1 MDSSDQANHGP
12 DPAVLAQFWTACSRV
27 HSQASASS
35 VAELVVQA
43 VRAVRGVAW
52 CSVCVRGLTGP
63 VGGLKEPQCA
73 ACTAPQEPRYEC
85 SLEHAP
91 QQGIK
96 DR

>member
-1 MDSSDQANHGP
+1 
-12 DPAVLAQFWTACSRV
+12 
-27 HSQASASS
+27 
-35 VAELVVQA
+35 
-43 VRAVRGVAW
+43 
-52 CSVCVRGLTGP
+52 VCVRGLTGP

-91 QQGIK
+91 QQGIE